1 MQKYFSLFLK
11 VKAVISARVAIYHPI
26 QDLFY
31 NLENSTFIAVGHGV
45 CYFKYHLYSKYQ
57 IYGINRNNKI
67 VLPDSEPIISIAK
80 KYGWKDKDIIKSN
93 LPRWDKYNNEN
104 IHKSEESKGNKSK
117 TNSIFI
123 MFTWRHIK
131 KKISKDYLKN
141 IIKTVAS
148 TNKAKKYNDNEI
160 MIKKKKEELKII

>member
-31 NLENSTFIAVGHGV
+31 NLEHLTFIAVGHGV
-45 CYFKYHLYSKYQ
+45 CYFKYYLYSQYQ

-67 VLPDSEPIISIAK
+67 LLPDSEPIISIAK
-80 KYGWKDKDIIKSN
+80 KFGWKDKDIIKSN
-93 LPRWDKYNNEN
+93 LPRWDKYNNDN
-104 IHKSEESKGNKSK
+104 IHKPEESNGGKLK

-131 KKISKDYLKN
+131 KKISNDYTKN
-141 IIKTVAS
+141 IINLLCNDNLNNYFV
-148 TNKAKKYNDNEI
+148 KYN
-160 MIKKKKEELKII
+160 IIL